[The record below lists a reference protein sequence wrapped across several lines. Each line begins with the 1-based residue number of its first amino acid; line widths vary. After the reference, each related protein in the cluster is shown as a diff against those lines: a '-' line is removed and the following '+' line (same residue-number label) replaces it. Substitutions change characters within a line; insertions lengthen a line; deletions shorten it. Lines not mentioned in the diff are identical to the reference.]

1 MKWIGM
7 IIAAILWLAIVLSG
21 ISWFWLYFGFWI
33 WISNNIFY
41 ALFAAILPL
50 LIFAWVYLPDEW
62 KDFKTALFSIV
73 IHTNFKKR
81 WIKTRI
87 LSRRVKRKL
96 QFR

>member
-7 IIAAILWLAIVLSG
+7 IIAAILWLVIVLSG

-50 LIFAWVYLPDEW
+50 LIFAWIYLPDEW